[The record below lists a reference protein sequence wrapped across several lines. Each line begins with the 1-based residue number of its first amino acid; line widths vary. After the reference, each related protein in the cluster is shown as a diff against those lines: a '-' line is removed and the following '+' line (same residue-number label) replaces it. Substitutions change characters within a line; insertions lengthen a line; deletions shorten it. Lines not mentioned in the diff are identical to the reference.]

1 MLNKLVQERD
11 AKLLEL
17 EGLKNKV
24 EAEKR
29 SLTKEEVGEVEK
41 LDSEINALNE
51 SVKLLERDFSKRAED
66 ISDELEVNDFEREM
80 RNIGS
85 KPFDEPINL
94 TQFRKAMT
102 MGKSDSGNVALGAI
116 AKKTYAD
123 EIMENLPSKSP
134 LFNAIKKIYFSS
146 AQHSIP
152 IMKEGL
158 SDFAGLQELAE
169 YTKDALSLSSV
180 NLVPIKIGK
189 LVMLTKELIEDSGYN
204 IVGTVLNEF
213 SNSLARSL
221 EKFIVKGLTVGN
233 TSAEG
238 LESFNSSSDSSKE
251 VTLNQEVS
259 VDDILAMYYAL
270 PVEYRENATWVMS
283 DAMAQ
288 KLSSLKTSDGYPIF
302 TPSYLYNSPVG
313 TSSLLLGRPV
323 IINNNIDAELTTQDK
338 KPIFFGD
345 LNRALLI
352 GIRRELEISRSNEV
366 AFLTDSVAIKGV
378 ARFDIKKGDTRA
390 MVVGKVGATRS
401 RTSSKESRVS

>member
-29 SLTKEEVGEVEK
+29 ALTKEETVEVEK

-94 TQFRKAMT
+94 TQFRKSMT

-158 SDFAGLQELAE
+158 NDFAGLQELAE

-180 NLVPIKIGK
+180 SLVPIKIGK
-189 LVMLTKELIEDSGYN
+189 LVILTKELIEDSGYN
-204 IVGTVLNEF
+204 IVGAVLNEF
-213 SNSLARSL
+213 SNSLARSF

-238 LESFNSSSDSSKE
+238 LESFNSSADSSKE
-251 VTLNQEVS
+251 VILNQDVS

-270 PVEYRENATWVMS
+270 PVEYREHATWVMS

-323 IINNNIDAELTTQDK
+323 IINNNIDTELTTQDK

-401 RTSSKESRVS
+401 RASSKESRVS

>member
-29 SLTKEEVGEVEK
+29 ALTKEEIGEVEK

-80 RNIGS
+80 RNIGN

-94 TQFRKAMT
+94 TQFRKSMT
-102 MGKSDSGNVALGAI
+102 MTDSSSGNVALGAI

-251 VTLNQEVS
+251 VILNQEVS

-270 PVEYRENATWVMS
+270 PIEYRENATWVMS

>member
-29 SLTKEEVGEVEK
+29 ALTKEEISEVEK

-80 RNIGS
+80 RNIGN

-180 NLVPIKIGK
+180 SLVPIKIGK
-189 LVMLTKELIEDSGYN
+189 LVILTKELIEDSGYN

-233 TSAEG
+233 ASAEG
-238 LESFNSSSDSSKE
+238 LESFNSSADSSKE

-302 TPSYLYNSPVG
+302 TSSYLYNSPVG

-401 RTSSKESRVS
+401 RTSSKESGVS

>member
-17 EGLKNKV
+17 EELKNKV

-29 SLTKEEVGEVEK
+29 ALTKEEVVEVEK
-41 LDSEINALNE
+41 LDNEIKVLDE

-66 ISDELEVNDFEREM
+66 ISDELEVNDFEREI
-80 RNIGS
+80 RNIGNKS
-85 KPFDEPINL
+85 FDEPINL

-102 MGKSDSGNVALGAI
+102 MGDSSSGNVALGKI

-123 EIMENLPSKSP
+123 EIMENLPTKSP
-134 LFNAIKKIYFSS
+134 LFNAVKKIYFSS
-146 AQHSIP
+146 SQHSIP

-158 SDFAGLQELAE
+158 TDFAGLQELAE
-169 YTKDALSLSSV
+169 YTKDNFDIASV
-180 NLVPIKIGK
+180 SLVPIKIGK
-189 LVMLTKELIEDSGYN
+189 LVMITKELIEDSGYN
-204 IVGTVLNEF
+204 IVETILNEF
-213 SNSLARSL
+213 SNSLAKSF

-233 TSAEG
+233 ASAEG

-251 VTLNQEVS
+251 VTLKQDIS

-270 PVEYRENATWVMS
+270 PVEYRSNATWVMS

-302 TPSYLYNSPVG
+302 TPSYLYNSPIG

-366 AFLTDSVAIKGV
+366 AFLTDSVAIKGI
-378 ARFDIKKGDTRA
+378 ARFDIKKGDTRS
-390 MVVGKVGATRS
+390 MVVGKVGAARS
-401 RTSSKESRVS
+401 KNSAREGDN